1 MEKVKQFKFYS
12 TVFSIYYIYHNP
24 VGREDKKI
32 SWIVNMIDHMAHK
45 AWDIWPFTEDA
56 CLSLNRIATKTDI
69 PHNNEYLRCFYSEI
83 QNSILH

>member
-32 SWIVNMIDHMAHK
+32 SWIVNMVILEKLGLVEEMVMQTNE
-45 AWDIWPFTEDA
+45 FTVSA
-56 CLSLNRIATKTDI
+56 LVTV
-69 PHNNEYLRCFYSEI
+69 
-83 QNSILH
+83 